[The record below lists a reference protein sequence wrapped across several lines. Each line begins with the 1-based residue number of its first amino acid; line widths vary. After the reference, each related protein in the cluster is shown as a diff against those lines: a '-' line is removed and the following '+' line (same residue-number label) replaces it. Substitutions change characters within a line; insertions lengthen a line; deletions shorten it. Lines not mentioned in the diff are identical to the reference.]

1 MGQQQYQPQLMSP
14 NQQRSAA
21 MTGFTLG
28 KEPIANVVKR
38 IIYQNADVLRY
49 IDPDMDG
56 YVVLLA
62 VRISLKTLVGLS

>member
-1 MGQQQYQPQLMSP
+1 
-14 NQQRSAA
+14 
-21 MTGFTLG
+21 MTGFTFG

-38 IIYQNADVLRY
+38 IIYQNADVIRN